1 MREDDGLVGDSRV
14 ACRESAP
21 SLLCGHPAD
30 LHPADRDAGRYVF
43 GRACE
48 AEPDTDGED
57 GERTECAYGD
67 ETAEARRPRLRLA
80 TLLKVGPIPG
90 SRHSGFS
97 PHGTAQFTSA
107 TALHG
112 LSRTTLHSS
121 VYALSPLVDYAP
133 WTSI

>member
-1 MREDDGLVGDSRV
+1 MRSVEP
-14 ACRESAP
+14 AKP
-21 SLLCGHPAD
+21 SPI
-30 LHPADRDAGRYVF
+30 PT
-43 GRACE
+43 
-48 AEPDTDGED
+48 AEH
-57 GERTECAYGD
+57 GERAERAYGD

-80 TLLKVGPIPG
+80 TLLIVGPIPG

-133 WTSI
+133 WTST